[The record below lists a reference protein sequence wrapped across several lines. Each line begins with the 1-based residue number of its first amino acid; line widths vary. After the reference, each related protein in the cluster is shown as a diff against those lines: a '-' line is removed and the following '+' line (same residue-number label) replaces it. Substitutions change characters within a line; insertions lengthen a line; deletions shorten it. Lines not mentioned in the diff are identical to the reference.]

1 MQVWEA
7 FAAAAQTDSALTAVR
22 DETDR
27 TLFEHFRS
35 FVEAAHR
42 AGFLRPGASVDIE
55 AMRLHALADGLASH
69 GVDNPE
75 RTNPEV
81 ISQVL
86 DAHFVTLLR

>member
-1 MQVWEA
+1 
-7 FAAAAQTDSALTAVR
+7 LTAVR

-27 TLFEHFRS
+27 TLFEHYRT
-35 FVEAAHR
+35 FVEAVHD
-42 AGFLRPGASVDIE
+42 AGFLQPDASVDIGG
-55 AMRLHALADGLASH
+55 MRLHALADGLASH

>member
-1 MQVWEA
+1 MPA
-7 FAAAAQTDSALTAVR
+7 NS
-22 DETDR
+22 
-27 TLFEHFRS
+27 
-35 FVEAAHR
+35 
-42 AGFLRPGASVDIE
+42 SVDIE